1 MLRINQLKLPV
12 GHTPEQLKKKI
23 IKSLQIRERDLKQY
37 SVRKRSID
45 ARKKPE
51 LYYVYSI
58 DLTVENEARVLKCTK
73 GRVQKVSEKP
83 YRIPEH

>member
-23 IKSLQIRERDLKQY
+23 IKSMQIRERDLKQY

-51 LYYVYSI
+51 LY
-58 DLTVENEARVLKCTK
+58 
-73 GRVQKVSEKP
+73 
-83 YRIPEH
+83 

>member
-12 GHTPEQLKKKI
+12 GHSAEQLKKKI
-23 IKSLQIRERDLKQY
+23 IKTLQIREGDLKQY

-58 DLTVENEARVLKCTK
+58 DLAVTDEARVVKHAK
-73 GRVQKVSEKP
+73 GAESNGKALPDTRA
-83 YRIPEH
+83 

>member
-45 ARKKPE
+45 ARKSRSCIM
-51 LYYVYSI
+51 Y
-58 DLTVENEARVLKCTK
+58 
-73 GRVQKVSEKP
+73 
-83 YRIPEH
+83 IPLILLWKMRPAF